1 MNITELMQSYFGAA
15 AAGPLARASGLD
27 AQAAQRA
34 LSVALP
40 MQVDALADHAATPQG
55 QAQIADAMQNLPAF
69 GSVQEALD
77 SADGASNLERAGELL
92 SPALLGGRSGVILNA
107 VTGQASGASPD
118 SLQKLLNMALP
129 LLLSFLAQRGLSA
142 AALTEVKG
150 TLGTLDLGGTQATP
164 STAAVGASA
173 GLGAAGVGVTTGT
186 AALTAGGLLDLLKAE
201 FGGANADRIAGAAG
215 FGGGGQ
221 RATMAALPLL
231 LGALST
237 RGRTEAGASEVLSM
251 ARGFTGLTDSGG
263 HLNLGFLDN
272 NAETTRVEGQGR
284 GLLGSLFGN
293 VDELTGR
300 LGSALGSS
308 GSNASRLLSLLAP
321 LLLSVLG
328 SRAGATNLGAGG
340 LSGLLGGLAPLLPGL
355 LPAGMSGLSS
365 LLGTPATTTT
375 TVAATPTR
383 VETPVTPVA
392 PTPAPRPV
400 ATATTSTTT
409 VTPKRGGIPWW
420 LIPLLLLLLLGGCWL
435 LRPQNNEASE
445 GTTPAATE
453 QAASILVTNPTGDAN
468 LPPEPFTM
476 SGTGPAGTSLR
487 IEDQGQEVAT
497 ASVDDSGNWSA
508 ELPAPTVGEHT
519 YSVIGGENVR
529 SEFKVNVTD
538 DAADTGTGT
547 GDAATDSPAEGSADT
562 PTDGDVATTDDTT
575 GADAATGADTAA
587 TSPATGTFAIS
598 EPAAD
603 ATLAA
608 GGFTLRGTGTPGESL
623 QVLEDGTSLGNV
635 TVGDDGNWSLDV
647 PSPAAGAH
655 TYAVQG
661 PDGTELGSV
670 SATIGEAEAGAT
682 AASCTDEYS
691 LSITDGQTVSEPF
704 RFGGKGS
711 GEGYTVTVKRGDRTI
726 GTKDIA
732 LDATCGWSYQS
743 KPGAGTITYEV
754 RPLGDAAAEPLSAV
768 NLTVDQ

>member
-1 MNITELMQSYFGAA
+1 MNITELMQSYFGA

-55 QAQIADAMQNLPAF
+55 QVQIADAMQNLPAF
-69 GSVQEALD
+69 GSAQDALD
-77 SADGASNLERAGELL
+77 SADGPSNLERAGELL

-107 VTGQASGASPD
+107 VTGQASSASPD

-142 AALTEVKG
+142 ADLTGVKG
-150 TLGTLDLGGTQATP
+150 TLGTLDLGGTQVTP

-173 GLGAAGVGVTTGT
+173 GLGAAGAGAATGT

-201 FGGANADRIAGAAG
+201 FSGANADRIAGAAG

-221 RATMAALPLL
+221 RAIMAALPLL

-251 ARGFTGLTDSGG
+251 ARGFTGLTDSSG
-263 HLNLGFLDN
+263 HLNLDFLDN

-328 SRAGATNLGAGG
+328 SRAGAANLGAGG
-340 LSGLLGGLAPLLPGL
+340 LGGLLGGLAPLLPGL

-365 LLGTPATTTT
+365 LLGTPAATTT

-392 PTPAPRPV
+392 PTPAPRTV

-453 QAASILVTNPTGDAN
+453 QAASILVTNPTSDAN

-538 DAADTGTGT
+538 DAAGTGT
-547 GDAATDSPAEGSADT
+547 STDDAATDSPAEGSADT
-562 PTDGDVATTDDTT
+562 PTDGDV
-575 GADAATGADTAA
+575 DTAA

-754 RPLGDAAAEPLSAV
+754 RPLGDAAAEPLSTV
-768 NLTVDQ
+768 NLTVGQ

>member
-107 VTGQASGASPD
+107 VTGQASSASPD

-142 AALTEVKG
+142 AALTGVKG
-150 TLGTLDLGGTQATP
+150 TLGTLDLSGTQATP
-164 STAAVGASA
+164 SAAAVGTS
-173 GLGAAGVGVTTGT
+173 AGVGAVTGT

-201 FGGANADRIAGAAG
+201 FSGANADRIAGAAG

-328 SRAGATNLGAGG
+328 SRAGAANLGAGG

-365 LLGTPATTTT
+365 LLGTPAATTT
-375 TVAATPTR
+375 TVAAAPTR

-538 DAADTGTGT
+538 DAAGTGTGT
-547 GDAATDSPAEGSADT
+547 GDAATDSTAEGSADT
-562 PTDGDVATTDDTT
+562 PTDATT

-635 TVGDDGNWSLDV
+635 TVGDDGSWSLDV

-711 GEGYTVTVKRGDRTI
+711 GDGYTVTVKRGDRTI